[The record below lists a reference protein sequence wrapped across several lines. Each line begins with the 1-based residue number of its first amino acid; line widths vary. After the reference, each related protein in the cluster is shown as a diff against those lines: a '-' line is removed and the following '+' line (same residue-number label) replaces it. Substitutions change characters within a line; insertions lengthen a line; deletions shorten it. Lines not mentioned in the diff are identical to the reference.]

1 MDLLLVLMEEMV
13 VLVAEA
19 QRLLVH
25 PEQLDQVVLVRNPLN
40 LEFQDRLVLEMLV
53 EVLQMLAD
61 VLVVVAAEAV
71 LAVLELPHLAV
82 RLKVAVLEKRILF
95 LDLL

>member
-1 MDLLLVLMEEMV
+1 MEEMV

-25 PEQLDQVVLVRNPLN
+25 LEQLDQVVLVRNLLN

-53 EVLQMLAD
+53 EVLQMLVD
-61 VLVVVAAEAV
+61 VLVVVAAEVVQVA
-71 LAVLELPHLAV
+71 LELPHLVV
-82 RLKVAVLEKRILF
+82 RLKLVVLEKRILF